1 MRTPATEPPR
11 SDARAAALA
20 RLEASRAHL
29 RAALVPTDAPSHD
42 APMQAPAR
50 LLRHALR
57 RWWRHQPWAAALR
70 VGGAELRNAIVPVLR
85 QHPLTS
91 LAAAAALGAALVLTR
106 QALWRLIAGQARP
119 LTGSVGTWM
128 WQQASSPAVQAALLA
143 WLAQPARGGAAATD
157 TVADAAVAAPPAT
170 DTTSPDTRVGDASMA
185 EVAPTASD
193 DPR

>member
-1 MRTPATEPPR
+1 MKTPATEPPR

-70 VGGAELRNAIVPVLR
+70 VGGTELRDAIVPVLR

-128 WQQASSPAVQAALLA
+128 WQQVSSPAVQAALLA
-143 WLAQPARGGAAATD
+143 WLSQHTQHNSRPPDAEAPPTQT
-157 TVADAAVAAPPAT
+157 ADANP
-170 DTTSPDTRVGDASMA
+170 SS
-185 EVAPTASD
+185 S
-193 DPR
+193 